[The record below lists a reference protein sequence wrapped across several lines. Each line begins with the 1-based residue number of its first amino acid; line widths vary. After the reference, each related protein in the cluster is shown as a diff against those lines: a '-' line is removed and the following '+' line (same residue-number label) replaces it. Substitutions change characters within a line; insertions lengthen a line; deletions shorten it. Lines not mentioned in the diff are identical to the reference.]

1 MLATAVAW
9 KTAKTGCSNN
19 SYACRF
25 NFKIKSLTK
34 IYLYRLNVLSFSF
47 MVVLNGKA
55 SEIRNKKTTPVSM
68 VVHPCKE
75 IKKVDFVFLVN
86 LWLVDVRK

>member
-1 MLATAVAW
+1 MTNLCLFACFPTAISPTATRQQQQGLATAVAW

-19 SYACRF
+19 SSACRF
-25 NFKIKSLTK
+25 NFKIKSYKK

-55 SEIRNKKTTPVSM
+55 SEK
-68 VVHPCKE
+68 
-75 IKKVDFVFLVN
+75 
-86 LWLVDVRK
+86 